1 MPYWQLYYH
10 VAWATKNREP
20 LLTPKVG
27 PILYGFLRSQ
37 AIDLGATVFALNGTQ
52 DHVHLVASMPLPTA
66 VAKFVGS
73 MRRATGQSRLALL
86 R

>member
-52 DHVHLVASMPLPTA
+52 DHVHPVASIPPKIA

-73 MRRATGQSRLALL
+73 MRKATGRSGLALP